1 MACGTSCNLTS
12 AFNPEFV
19 SLFDAEGTGEFASV
33 QNATGHVPLIFVN
46 KLRYAPQLVSY
57 LAKLQ
62 EERRLSGLEDAQIP
76 LSSLRPR
83 VRLRIQVIYADDPDN
98 PVQYEFVEGD
108 GVFEVEL
115 REEED
120 EDLGLPP
127 PPVDPNLTENTLSRL
142 VAACNVAQ
150 VEILGNAQVF
160 VPVFVRT
167 IRVEVG
173 DLAQQTRTLVATDN
187 PQFRPI
193 LPDDVDENLNTVL
206 ARNYGV
212 REAPAPAIN
221 ITCGSMI
228 GIVLSGTVSVPFTA
242 PEDEPEDEFIAEQ
255 SSVPGF
261 VDTDIPREASIPGRF
276 EFLVTVQ

>member
-1 MACGTSCNLTS
+1 MASGTSCNLTS

-19 SLFDAEGTGEFASV
+19 ALFDAEGTGESASV

-83 VRLRIQVIYADDPDN
+83 VRVRIQVIYADDPDN